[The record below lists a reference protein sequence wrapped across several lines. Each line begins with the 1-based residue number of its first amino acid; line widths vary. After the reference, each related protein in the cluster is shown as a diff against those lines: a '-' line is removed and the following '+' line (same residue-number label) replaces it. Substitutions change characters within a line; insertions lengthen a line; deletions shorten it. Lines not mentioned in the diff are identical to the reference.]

1 MDILLI
7 VVLSV
12 LEAVGLFLAVRLW
25 LRHRLRVLPR
35 IFWSLFLLVPLF
47 GLLMYGFILS
57 DLDENPDNARSS
69 PSDSDAF
76 FGGGGHL

>member
-1 MDILLI
+1 MHIFLI

-12 LEAVGLFLAVRLW
+12 LEAVALFLAVRLW
-25 LRHRLRVLPR
+25 LRHRMRLLPR
-35 IFWSLFLLVPLF
+35 IFWSLFLLVPLL
-47 GLLMYGFILS
+47 GLLMYGLVLS
-57 DLDENPDNARSS
+57 DLDENPDNAGS